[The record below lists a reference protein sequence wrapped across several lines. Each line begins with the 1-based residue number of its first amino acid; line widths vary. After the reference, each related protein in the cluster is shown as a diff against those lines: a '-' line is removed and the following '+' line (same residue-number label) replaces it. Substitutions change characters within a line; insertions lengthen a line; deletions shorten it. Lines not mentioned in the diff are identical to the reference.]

1 MVAAFDVGTLG
12 QWVLV
17 LIALFAA
24 WRIARG
30 GGGTALH
37 ELSEANRV
45 LEKRLHELGAEV
57 RDLRI
62 ENEALRSRTDFS
74 AVIASHEVRAAART
88 DGILKV
94 LDLIAERLGPDE
106 HGHG

>member
-1 MVAAFDVGTLG
+1 MVAAVDVATLG

-17 LIALFAA
+17 LVAVFVAF
-24 WRIARG
+24 RVSRG

-62 ENEALRSRTDFS
+62 ENESLRSRTDFS
-74 AVIASHEVRAAART
+74 AVIASHETRAAART
-88 DGILKV
+88 AGILKV

-106 HGHG
+106 HLHG

>member
-30 GGGTALH
+30 GGGTAVH

-45 LEKRLHELGAEV
+45 LEKRIHELGAEV
-57 RDLRI
+57 RDLKI
-62 ENEALRSRTDFS
+62 ENQALRARTDFG
-74 AVIASHEVRAAART
+74 AVIAKHEERAESRT

-94 LDLIAERLGPDE
+94 LDLIAARLGPDE